1 MISGSAI
8 VVCIVVVV
16 VKEEGVESSLYGQGI
31 LLSVSVL
38 PNRKRKCFQKKNKKN
53 KKIASIVLSTR
64 RSSVHVVCAPFG
76 LFSRNSKSMR
86 ISVRFQTRIRTTV
99 VSYSSIVE

>member
-1 MISGSAI
+1 MDKGF
-8 VVCIVVVV
+8 
-16 VKEEGVESSLYGQGI
+16 SSQSQSCRI
-31 LLSVSVL
+31 ERENVS
-38 PNRKRKCFQKKNKKN
+38 KKKNKKN